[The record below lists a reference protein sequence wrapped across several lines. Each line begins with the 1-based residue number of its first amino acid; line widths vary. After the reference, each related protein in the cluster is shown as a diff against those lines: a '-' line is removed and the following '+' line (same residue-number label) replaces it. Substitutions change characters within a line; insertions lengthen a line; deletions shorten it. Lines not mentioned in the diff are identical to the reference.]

1 MPTSKKPPKTD
12 LDELVLLI
20 DGYRFQLDEFATRT
34 DFALETLRKKVE
46 AMIATNRRKVFK

>member
-1 MPTSKKPPKTD
+1 MPTSKKPPKTA